1 MAKDDCCA
9 NSESQPEQWSCV
21 RWNQNNEL
29 KDAKVL
35 WSWEGLQSA
44 DTSLWFA
51 VGDYKRP
58 LSHYTFTFTLIPL
71 FTSLNSHKTYAEQSP
86 KCFFFKIK
94 LVNIKKKKNIQHT
107 ILQQNVNKVK
117 CNEVTGGNRMFR
129 AALFKLELTTV
140 NREVLVATA
149 AADWS
154 IYPVKFWL

>member
-1 MAKDDCCA
+1 M
-9 NSESQPEQWSCV
+9 
-21 RWNQNNEL
+21 
-29 KDAKVL
+29 
-35 WSWEGLQSA
+35 
-44 DTSLWFA
+44 
-51 VGDYKRP
+51 
-58 LSHYTFTFTLIPL
+58 
-71 FTSLNSHKTYAEQSP
+71 
-86 KCFFFKIK
+86 FFFLNQISEY
-94 LVNIKKKKNIQHT
+94 KKKTNIQHT